1 MFFSSFGF
9 LNLTIYRRSF
19 IQWCTTII
27 MTWKTNNIFTYIL
40 QSSIQTQKML
50 LNKFDKVTIRDHVH
64 ELVDKIYDFLFK
76 SDNLL
81 EEVKNFLQ
89 TGFTVEGSVCL
100 PWKFADQVLSLVI
113 IYLFYSH
120 YDVIKRSFCDLWD
133 LVKTRWWVLCA
144 VCVLAGTFAR
154 SFIERLDVVQTQM
167 NTSVGLLV

>member
-1 MFFSSFGF
+1 MFFSSYGF

-113 IYLFYSH
+113 TYLFYSH

-133 LVKTRWWVLCA
+133 L
-144 VCVLAGTFAR
+144 
-154 SFIERLDVVQTQM
+154 M
-167 NTSVGLLV
+167 VGFVRGLRVGGNFCMELH

>member
-50 LNKFDKVTIRDHVH
+50 LNKFDKVTVRDHVH

-76 SDNLL
+76 SDNLF
-81 EEVKNFLQ
+81 EEVKSFLQ
-89 TGFTVEGSVCL
+89 TGFAVEGSVCL
-100 PWKFADQVLSLVI
+100 PWKFADQVLSVVI
-113 IYLFYSH
+113 TYLFYSH

-133 LVKTRWWVLCA
+133 L
-144 VCVLAGTFAR
+144 
-154 SFIERLDVVQTQM
+154 M
-167 NTSVGLLV
+167 VGFVRGLRVGGNFCMELH